1 MYILL
6 AIIYTEIKLSMAK
19 YISPVRLQVDWCLPK
34 YSVFEIRRGHG
45 FKVQT
50 TGRGN
55 NWEITGFIQKRLLFV
70 WSWTIHKLSSLYQVC

>member
-1 MYILL
+1 MYIGGSSDNIEMIILFVVLHLCIYILL

-55 NWEITGFIQKRLLFV
+55 NW
-70 WSWTIHKLSSLYQVC
+70 